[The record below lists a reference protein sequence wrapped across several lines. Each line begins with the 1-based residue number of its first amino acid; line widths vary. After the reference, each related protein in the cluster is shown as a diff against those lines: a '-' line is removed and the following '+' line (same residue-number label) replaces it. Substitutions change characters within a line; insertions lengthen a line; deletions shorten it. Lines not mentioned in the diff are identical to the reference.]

1 MPVYRGS
8 DAKPVYDGAPM
19 FERTALPDGPRV
31 ISARLPGMRS
41 LSVAV
46 YVMAGSRGEV
56 REKSGLAH
64 FMEHITFKG
73 TRDLATTRD
82 VSDAIEGVGGSS
94 NAATDRETTIY
105 WVRLPAREA
114 QLGIHVLAE
123 LTLRPRLRSAD
134 IAHEREIIIDE
145 IRSYRDDPGQ
155 YIFNIW
161 DEAFFGDS
169 PLGWE
174 IAGDEG
180 SVRGLSDGDIRDF
193 WSAAYQPS
201 NMVVAV
207 AGDIGHQ
214 DAVGLVDRSFG
225 RGNGVAQPYLPAPH
239 GPVERMRLADRPT
252 AQAHVSLGLPG
263 LPRDH
268 PDQWTLDLLNTVL
281 GDGSSSRLFMKIR
294 EEEGLAYDVH
304 SFQTDYTDTGTLQ
317 VYMGVDADDVLPA
330 MRGVLAELSRLRDEP
345 VPAAELERAR
355 NYAMGRL
362 ELRLEETRA
371 MASFLGSQ
379 EAMHDRVMTMD
390 EVIEALR
397 AVTADEI
404 QALAGRL
411 FHDDLLCG
419 AVIGPDLE
427 SGRLEAA
434 LRLP

>member
-1 MPVYRGS
+1 
-8 DAKPVYDGAPM
+8 M
-19 FERTALPDGPRV
+19 FERTVLPDGPRV

-73 TRDLATTRD
+73 TRDLLTTRD

-94 NAATDRETTIY
+94 NAATDREVTVY
-105 WVRLPAREA
+105 WARLPVREA
-114 QLGIHVLAE
+114 ALGVHVLSE

-134 IAHEREIIIDE
+134 IAHEREIIVDE

-155 YIFNIW
+155 FIYNVW

-174 IAGDEG
+174 IAGDEA
-180 SVRGLSDGDIRDF
+180 SVRALTDSDIRDF
-193 WSAAYQPS
+193 WSAAYRPA
-201 NMVVAV
+201 NMVVAM
-207 AGDIGHQ
+207 AGDIGHAE
-214 DAVGLVDRSFG
+214 AVELVERSFG
-225 RGNGVAQPYLPAPH
+225 RGNGVAPSYLPAPAV
-239 GPVERMRLADRPT
+239 PFQRMRLEHRHT

-268 PDQWTLDLLNTVL
+268 ADQWTLDLLNTVL
-281 GDGSSSRLFMKIR
+281 GDGTSSRLFMKIR
-294 EEEGLAYDVH
+294 EEDGLAYDVH
-304 SFQTDYTDTGTLQ
+304 SFQTDYADTGILQ
-317 VYMGVDADDVLPA
+317 VYMGVDADDVVPA
-330 MRGVLAELSRLRDEP
+330 MRGVLAELARLRDEA

-355 NYAMGRL
+355 NYSLGRL
-362 ELRLEETRA
+362 ELRLEESRA

-390 EVIEALR
+390 EVIEAMR
-397 AVTADEI
+397 AVTAEHI
-404 QALAGRL
+404 QELAGRL
-411 FHDDLLCG
+411 FRDEALCA
-419 AVIGPDLE
+419 AVIGPNLTSGPLE
-427 SGRLEAA
+427 GA